1 MDLNSSIRLL
11 LRYNST
17 KLCSPANVSSEST
30 KLSSRDSWLNFVNF
44 LSSSTAQMRFDPA
57 SKRRSSGRSPAPSKV
72 AKRLRSTASSSNDTH
87 GVNFSNEVN
96 RFPLRSTRLR
106 CVKPLNL
113 QSSPKPRSLKSKRSV
128 YPLQFELVKP
138 VGRATDPE
146 EPPAPEVAPSRS
158 AMRFRSLS
166 GPSKSEAGRRI
177 PADGSRSCRNIIGVY
192 PVRMKAF
199 SINTASE
206 SSEPSK
212 RAICFRAS
220 CPSLAVSS
228 SSSNILNAGSCAK
241 ANGLYH

>member
-177 PADGSRSCRNIIGVY
+177 PA
-192 PVRMKAF
+192 VRMKAF